1 MAGEPARP
9 LAGSETPNAPEVEAA
24 YQNAPDHLVA
34 EILHG
39 IVVMSPRPAAPHA
52 RLAGRLYGTLY
63 GPFDVGTGGPGGW
76 ILLPE
81 PELHLGP
88 KPDKLEPDLAGW
100 KGERL
105 PHPPAKAALTV
116 PPDWICEVISART
129 EVIDRGLKMPLYAT
143 HGVRHAWLIDP
154 LERYLEIF
162 RLEAGRWR
170 QVRIAR
176 EDERVRAEPFET
188 LELDLVG
195 LWRWHAALGA
205 P

>member
-39 IVVMSPRPAAPHA
+39 IVVMSPRPAPRHT
-52 RLAGRLYGTLY
+52 RLALRLSTLLY
-63 GPFDVGTGGPGGW
+63 GPFDEGKGGPGGW
-76 ILLPE
+76 IFLPE
-81 PELHLGP
+81 PELHLGER
-88 KPDKLEPDLAGW
+88 PDKLEPDLAGW
-100 KGERL
+100 RL
-105 PHPPAKAALTV
+105 DRLAHPPEQAAIRV
-116 PPDWICEVISART
+116 APDWVCEVLSPST
-129 EVIDRGLKMPLYAT
+129 EVVDRGLKMPLYAT

-195 LWRWHAALGA
+195 LWRWHASLGA

>member
-1 MAGEPARP
+1 MAGEPART

-24 YQNAPDHLVA
+24 YQNAPDPLVA

-39 IVVMSPRPAAPHA
+39 IVVMSPRPAPRHT
-52 RLAGRLYGTLY
+52 RLALRLSTLLY
-63 GPFDVGTGGPGGW
+63 GPFDEGKGGPGGW
-76 ILLPE
+76 IFLPE
-81 PELHLGP
+81 PELHLGER
-88 KPDKLEPDLAGW
+88 PDKLEPDLAGW
-100 KGERL
+100 RL
-105 PHPPAKAALTV
+105 DRLAHPPEQAAIRIA
-116 PPDWICEVISART
+116 PDWVCEVLSLST

-154 LERYLEIF
+154 IERYLEIF

-188 LELDLVG
+188 LEIDLMG
-195 LWRWHAALGA
+195 LWRWHAALGTT
-205 P
+205 